1 MRIKK
6 GFKLRTICG
15 ENIIVPEGIDN
26 VNFRSIISLNESSA
40 FLWESII
47 DKDFSKSTLINLL
60 TSEYE
65 VDEATA
71 KNDVDKLVAKMLST
85 GLIEE

>member
-47 DKDFSKSTLINLL
+47 DKDFSKSTLIDLL

-71 KNDVDKLVAKMLST
+71 RQDVATMLQQWT
-85 GLIEE
+85 EAGMLE

>member
-40 FLWESII
+40 FLWESVI
-47 DKDFSKSTLINLL
+47 DKDFSKSTLIDLL

>member
-47 DKDFSKSTLINLL
+47 DKDFSKSTLIDLL

>member
-15 ENIIVPEGIDN
+15 ENIVVPEGIDN

-47 DKDFSKSTLINLL
+47 DKDFSKSTLIDLL

-71 KNDVDKLVAKMLST
+71 KNDVDKLVAKMLAT

>member
-26 VNFRSIISLNESSA
+26 VNFRSIISLNESSV

-47 DKDFSKSTLINLL
+47 DKDFSKSTLIDLL

-71 KNDVDKLVAKMLST
+71 KNDVDKLVAKMLAT

>member
-1 MRIKK
+1 
-6 GFKLRTICG
+6 
-15 ENIIVPEGIDN
+15 
-26 VNFRSIISLNESSA
+26 LNESSA

-47 DKDFSKSTLINLL
+47 DKDFSKSTLIDLL

>member
-47 DKDFSKSTLINLL
+47 DKDFSKSTLIDLL

-71 KNDVDKLVAKMLST
+71 KNDVDKLVAKMLAT

>member
-47 DKDFSKSTLINLL
+47 EKDFSKSTLIDLL

-71 KNDVDKLVAKMLST
+71 KNDVDKLVAKMLAT

>member
-71 KNDVDKLVAKMLST
+71 KNDVDKLVAKMLAT